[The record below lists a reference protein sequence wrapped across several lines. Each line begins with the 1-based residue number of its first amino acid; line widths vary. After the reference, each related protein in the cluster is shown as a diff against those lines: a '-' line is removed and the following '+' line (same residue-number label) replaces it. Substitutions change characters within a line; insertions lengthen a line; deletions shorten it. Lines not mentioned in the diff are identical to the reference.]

1 MFFYEIHEGDEDVGT
16 AVLLGHE
23 QRFDPDDF
31 FALVKKVRVFVGD
44 SYEEDTLSEAIA
56 NELQRGQGFLH
67 VTDDLLVASVNVGE
81 TDADTY
87 LVTQGEDARTVFVKR
102 DESSANG
109 HSGHE
114 HNGHGAD
121 GDPGDDDDPED

>member
-16 AVLLGHE
+16 AVLLAHE
-23 QRFDPDDF
+23 QRFDADDF
-31 FALVKKVRVFVGD
+31 FALVKKVRALLAD

-56 NELQRGQGFLH
+56 NELQRSHGFMH
-67 VTDDLLVASVNVGE
+67 VTDDLLVASINVGE

-102 DESSANG
+102 DENG

-114 HNGHGAD
+114 PIGQGAD
-121 GDPGDDDDPED
+121 GDPGDDDDLED